1 MTAQKA
7 TPPADG
13 GGRDRRPGGRT
24 ARVRAQVLDA
34 VRAELAE
41 NGHGGLTMEGV
52 ATRAGVHRATVYRRW
67 RDVGGL
73 LADVI
78 DAAGEMDWHPPD
90 TGSLRG
96 DLTALNEEI
105 QESLTVRPSF
115 AVALMAAS
123 YHSEQAAEAQT
134 RLWEDRYGQCEV
146 VVSRAAERG
155 ELRGDTDARALLIAA
170 TAPVY
175 HQLVLLRGAPDP
187 GLPERAAGAAVVA
200 AVGGAFGAEGRTEGR
215 QESRTPKKNPAR
227 PPKGM
232 RAL

>member
-1 MTAQKA
+1 MR
-7 TPPADG
+7 G
-13 GGRDRRPGGRT
+13 
-24 ARVRAQVLDA
+24 
-34 VRAELAE
+34 ELAE
-41 NGHGGLTMEGV
+41 NGHEGLTMEGV

-96 DLTALNEEI
+96 DLAALNEEI
-105 QESLTVRPSF
+105 QESLTVRPSL

-134 RLWEDRYGQCEV
+134 RLWEERYAQCEA
-146 VVSRAAERG
+146 VVSRAAKRG
-155 ELRGDTDARALLIAA
+155 EVRGDTDARALLVAA

-175 HQLVLLRGAPDP
+175 HQLVLLRATPDP
-187 GLPERAAGAAVVA
+187 RLPERAAEAAVVA
-200 AVGGAFGAEGRTEGR
+200 AMGGAFGAEE
-215 QESRTPKKNPAR
+215 AR
-227 PPKGM
+227 DAGG
-232 RAL
+232 

>member
-1 MTAQKA
+1 MTDATA
-7 TPPADG
+7 TPP
-13 GGRDRRPGGRT
+13 DRRPGGRT
-24 ARVRAQVLDA
+24 ARIRAQVLDA

-41 NGHGGLTMEGV
+41 NGHEGLTVEGV

-73 LADVI
+73 LVDVI
-78 DAAGEMDWHPPD
+78 EAAGEMDWQPPD

-105 QESLTVRPSF
+105 QESLVVQPSF

-123 YHSEQAAEAQT
+123 FHSAQAAEAQT
-134 RLWEDRYGQCEV
+134 RLWEDRYAQCEILV
-146 VVSRAAERG
+146 ERAAERG
-155 ELRGDTDARALLIAA
+155 ELPAGRTDARAVLMAA

-175 HQLVLLRGAPDP
+175 HHAVLLRAAPDP
-187 GLPERAAGAAVVA
+187 QLPARSAAAAVLA
-200 AVGGAFGAEGRTEGR
+200 ATGGAFGVGGGGEGP
-215 QESRTPKKNPAR
+215 SHIPSH

-232 RAL
+232 RLL